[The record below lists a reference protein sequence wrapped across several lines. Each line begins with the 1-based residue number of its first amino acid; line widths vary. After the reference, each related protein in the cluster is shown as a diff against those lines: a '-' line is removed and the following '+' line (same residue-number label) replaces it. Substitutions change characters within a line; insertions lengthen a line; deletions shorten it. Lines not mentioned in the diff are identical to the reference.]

1 MSSTQNNNSHLLQ
14 DIREDLN
21 HLYKTVYQGNGA
33 PSLVTQVAKLESRLS
48 TLETKLDTNFKTIDT
63 EISLKFKNVTDVVN
77 EKFSHL
83 SYQIASEFEK
93 RKSDNNGRWGF
104 KTGVFTATM
113 AGTCSII
120 AIIIAEFVKRM

>member
-1 MSSTQNNNSHLLQ
+1 MSSAQNNNHLLHELR
-14 DIREDLN
+14 DDLN

-33 PSLVTQVAKLESRLS
+33 PSLVTQVAKLESRIS
-48 TLETKLDTNFKTIDT
+48 TLETKLDTNFKTIDN

-77 EKFSHL
+77 EKFNHL
-83 SYQIASEFEK
+83 SYQITSEFEK
-93 RKSDNNGRWGF
+93 RKSDNSGRWGF

-113 AGTCSII
+113 AGICSIV